1 MLEYL
6 QGEGVMV
13 TEEKDIHNTCA
24 FSPER
29 QAKAMCEL
37 KEKTSA
43 GLFEPITFRSVTIR
57 SRIGVSPM
65 CQYNSVDGMANDW
78 HLVHLGC
85 RAVGG
90 AGLVMTEGTS
100 ISPEG
105 RITPD
110 DLGIWKDEHIE
121 PLARVVRFITSYGA
135 VAGIQLAHAGRKAST
150 ANPWKS
156 KSGRHVRVDLSDQEG
171 GWQPVAP
178 SPIKFQETSREL
190 HELTIAEIKAI
201 QAQFVEGT
209 KRALKAGFQLFELHA
224 AHGYLCHN
232 FYSPLSNQRTDAYGG
247 SFDNRIRFTLETVES
262 MRKEIPD
269 HLPMGV
275 RLSCTDWMDGGW
287 TLDESIELAKILKAM
302 GIDFIDCSS
311 GYGVS
316 HARYPHGPGW
326 QVPLSEAIR
335 KKAQIATAA
344 VGEITTPEQA
354 AEIISSGKADL
365 VFLAREF
372 MREPYWPYEAARK
385 LQLKDVQTL
394 PPNYTYAI

>member
-1 MLEYL
+1 MSID
-6 QGEGVMV
+6 
-13 TEEKDIHNTCA
+13 EKEVHTTCA

-37 KEKTSA
+37 KEKTLA
-43 GLFEPITFRSVTIR
+43 GLFEPITFRGVTVR
-57 SRIGVSPM
+57 NRIGVSPM

-78 HLVHLGC
+78 HLVHLGS

-90 AGLVMTEGTS
+90 AGLVMTEATA

-110 DLGIWKDEHIE
+110 DLGIWQDEHIE
-121 PLARVVRFITSYGA
+121 PLVRVVRFVKSYGA
-135 VAGIQLAHAGRKAST
+135 VPGIQLAHAGRKAST

-156 KSGRHVRVDLSDQEG
+156 KLGRHIKVDLSDEEG

-178 SPIKFQETSREL
+178 SPLKFQENSRVP
-190 HELTIAEIKAI
+190 HELTIDEIRAVQSKFADG
-201 QAQFVEGT
+201 ARRAVE
-209 KRALKAGFQLFELHA
+209 AGFSLVELHA

-232 FYSPLSNQRTDAYGG
+232 FYSPLTNHRTDAFGG
-247 SFDNRIRFTLETVES
+247 SFENRVRFVIETLEVI
-262 MRKEIPD
+262 RKAIPD
-269 HLPMGV
+269 HMPLGI
-275 RLSCTDWMDGGW
+275 RLSCTDWVEGGW
-287 TLDESIELAKILKAM
+287 SLDDSIKLAKILKGM
-302 GIDFIDCSS
+302 DVSFIDCSS

-326 QVPLSEAIR
+326 QVPLSDGIR
-335 KKAQIATAA
+335 NQACIPTAA

-354 AEIISSGKADL
+354 ADIISSGKADL

-372 MREPYWPYEAARK
+372 MREPYWPYKAART
-385 LQLKDVQTL
+385 LQLKDMETL
-394 PPNYTYAI
+394 PRIYSYAT